1 MSNATSDAMS
11 DGGTLAI
18 FSKCGVVLAV
28 KVTMELTVEDPQAFV
43 NNPNSARAVAKGI
56 ADTLPAVDPD
66 DVEVVLSVAP
76 ARRLGNHAGTSTT
89 APTGSAGTS
98 TSGTVIVDATIQAED
113 AASVQTLQTAVQ
125 AISETA
131 MTQSLNVAITD
142 AGIAGV
148 TVDVAA
154 GSLAAEPAAPAG
166 TDSTA
171 TTAPAAVPSTDS
183 AKMVTA
189 SKFVAAVALQ
199 QLFLLW

>member
-1 MSNATSDAMS
+1 M
-11 DGGTLAI
+11 G
-18 FSKCGVVLAV
+18 
-28 KVTMELTVEDPQAFV
+28 
-43 NNPNSARAVAKGI
+43 SARAVAKGI

-89 APTGSAGTS
+89 TSAAPTGSAGTS

-154 GSLAAEPAAPAG
+154 GSLAAEP
-166 TDSTA
+166 
-171 TTAPAAVPSTDS
+171 TAPAAVPSTDS
-183 AKMVTA
+183 AKMFTA
-189 SKFVAAVALQ
+189 SKFVAVVALQ